1 MDYLRLRR
9 RPRTNWL
16 DVVSPPA
23 AGLLPG
29 MEGLHTAVV
38 KKLDGDPAE
47 ECRIQ
52 VELPWLESD
61 SKLLWARLST
71 LYATGGS
78 GAFWLPEPGDEVLV
92 GFVNNDPTHPVILGG
107 LYGAGHKP
115 PYEYTAENPTK
126 AFVTRE
132 KLRIEFDEVEFDE
145 EKKIIS
151 VSTPGN
157 NKVELSDDG
166 KSITLSDANGNE
178 VKMDK
183 AMKLTG
189 TAKQD
194 AALEGMNVTVQ
205 GKVGASVKGNA
216 TAELSASGQT
226 TVKGAM
232 VMIN

>member
-1 MDYLRLRR
+1 
-9 RPRTNWL
+9 
-16 DVVSPPA
+16 
-23 AGLLPG
+23 

-92 GFVNNDPTHPVILGG
+92 DGSK
-107 LYGAGHKP
+107 HKP
-115 PYEYTAENPTK
+115 PYEYTAENHTK

-132 KLRIEFDEVEFDE
+132 KLRIEFDE
-145 EKKIIS
+145 EKKIIT

-183 AMKLTG
+183 ERRQAGCRARRNECHGAGQGGCDRQGQRHRRTLGIRTDHRQRGDGHDKLT
-189 TAKQD
+189 TNRTKY
-194 AALEGMNVTVQ
+194 
-205 GKVGASVKGNA
+205 
-216 TAELSASGQT
+216 QT
-226 TVKGAM
+226 RLNISEVRRKKTRRV
-232 VMIN
+232 N

>member
-1 MDYLRLRR
+1 M
-9 RPRTNWL
+9 
-16 DVVSPPA
+16 
-23 AGLLPG
+23 
-29 MEGLHTAVV
+29 
-38 KKLDGDPAE
+38 
-47 ECRIQ
+47 
-52 VELPWLESD
+52 
-61 SKLLWARLST
+61 
-71 LYATGGS
+71 
-78 GAFWLPEPGDEVLV
+78 LV

-107 LYGAGHKP
+107 MYGSKHKP

-132 KLRIEFDEVEFDE
+132 KLRIEFDE
-145 EKKIIS
+145 EKKIIT

-183 AMKLTG
+183 DGIALSSAKDIKLTAKGNIALDATMKLTG

-205 GKVGASVKGNA
+205 GKVGATVKGNA

>member
-1 MDYLRLRR
+1 
-9 RPRTNWL
+9 
-16 DVVSPPA
+16 
-23 AGLLPG
+23 

-52 VELPWLESD
+52 VELPWLEGD

-107 LYGAGHKP
+107 LYGSKHKP

-132 KLRIEFDEVEFDE
+132 KLE
-145 EKKIIS
+145 EKKIIT

-183 AMKLTG
+183 DGIALSSAKDIKLTAKGNIALDATMKLTG

-205 GKVGASVKGNA
+205 GKVGATVKGNA